1 MGGGRAAEREIREEG
16 LQDGAPGGDGARI
29 MKPLGKLVRTYLLF
43 PPPVPEILAGAG
55 LHADLE
61 KDRAPDLDTPKTHGH
76 RGVLSEFC
84 PRTLPLGERVGDDWD
99 FRGHRAG

>member
-61 KDRAPDLDTPKTHGH
+61 KDRAPDLDTPKPTDI
-76 RGVLSEFC
+76 GVFFQSSVPGRCRLAK
-84 PRTLPLGERVGDDWD
+84 G
-99 FRGHRAG
+99 